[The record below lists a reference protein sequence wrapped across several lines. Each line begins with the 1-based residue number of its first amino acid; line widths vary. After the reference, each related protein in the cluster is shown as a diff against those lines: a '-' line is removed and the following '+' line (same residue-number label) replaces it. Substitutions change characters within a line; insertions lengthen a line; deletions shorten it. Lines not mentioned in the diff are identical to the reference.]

1 LGSLLA
7 TLTTILVVI
16 LTAALAVPY
25 FIDWNAYR
33 DVFEAQAAK
42 VFGRQV
48 KIDGDVDLKL
58 LPLPTLKMHGL
69 RVADDMGKFK
79 RPFAEVKGFDMVL
92 SLPSLLGGTIEAK
105 QLELDQPVIRLEVDE
120 LGESNWQNVGPLGSN
135 IPVRQVVL
143 SKVDITNGAFEFRH
157 GKGANPSRIDRISGT
172 LAADSLTGPFRFTG
186 TANVAGDHRDVRLS
200 TSRME
205 NQGFH
210 LKGAIHALSGAS
222 LYQVDGQVDGLDGAL
237 KYTGP
242 ITARLALDTAAKEAG
257 NNGGNG
263 ESNPGKAVEL
273 RASSTI
279 SLENVKLENIA
290 FTLTQNDRPQSLSG
304 SAFAS
309 WGDKP
314 RLDIAIDASWL
325 DVDQMLRIVGDQQ
338 GTQSAPA
345 RAIAALPSVFS
356 GWSFTPQEGVIK
368 AHIQQAGLGGEM
380 IEGFSFEASHNTGG
394 WKIDTLMAKLPG
406 DTDIN
411 VTGKLLPGEKF
422 ALNGDFSLTG
432 KHLARLLRWAA
443 PSLGAVDAGD
453 AQHFSLNSQVTLGSE
468 KIAFKG
474 AKGELGESAFS
485 GDLVYDFGAASQVV
499 LTLESER
506 LDLRQLFGKQ
516 EPTPAVGGE
525 TWNPKT
531 EETKTSLADVVRS
544 VFQANSSEVSVRIA
558 HLQMP
563 SLEAKDVRSVLR
575 YENGTFDIGE
585 LNLATTDGLSVKAH
599 GHITDF
605 SQKPNGE
612 LNLTIDAPNAS
623 AVSNLSRLAGFDNVG
638 QAAQRR
644 MDAFAP
650 LQLKGNLNADRKSR
664 ELRLTLAGSAA
675 GSELTFN
682 GQLDGDFAD
691 LNTSK
696 LDMSGVISNA
706 DGRHLIAQLA
716 PEVPVDTSAST
727 SGPGTLKV
735 TASGALKSGLKGS
748 VVLRTAEAQG
758 RFEGRIAPLDNPSW
772 SLDGDINLHAAQA
785 TTALSMLRI
794 SPGGTPVTGPLEMH
808 ATLKKKATKYEIG
821 SLDLQIGGEAVGGSI
836 KVDTAGARPFAEIDI
851 GAGAVMLPRLGAYL
865 VDWDRKD
872 LSSQLA
878 EATTGAS
885 IWANQ
890 AFSFRAFEVADGT
903 LKIRASSLTLTDGLT
918 LGEAQLQA
926 SLKNG
931 ALDISALNGQL
942 YGGTFSGTG
951 KLTSERGRIVLDA
964 QLKLDKADLAKI
976 AIDRN
981 GKPLA
986 KGKGELEFTLAGEG
1000 FSPRGLIAVVSG
1012 NGQLRLQ
1019 KGTLNGLTPAVLR
1032 DAADVYL
1039 AEEIPQKDKL
1049 LAQITANLW
1058 KGTLNFD
1065 PLTVPLS
1072 VKDGVLQFRD
1082 AAINGPD
1089 ATTTISLMADLASLR
1104 LDSEWEIAYTGAT
1117 KSGEKLPPIRFVFA
1131 GPISD
1136 FGILSPRLNQEQF
1149 ERFLSMRRME
1159 EDMERL
1165 EKLGQKPARPDGK
1178 PKNRPIGGASTPVKE
1193 APTGTGMSNSSDLPT
1208 KEGPAWSTTTEK
1220 PAPNQEPAQGSPD
1233 FEDRIRKALG
1243 SNSNQ

>member
-1 LGSLLA
+1 MGSLLA
-7 TLTTILVVI
+7 SLTTILVIV

-25 FIDWNAYR
+25 LIDWNAYR

-58 LPLPTLKMHGL
+58 LPIPTLKMHGL

-105 QLELDQPVIRLEVDE
+105 QLQLDQPVIRLEVDE
-120 LGESNWQNVGPLGSN
+120 LGESNWQSVGPLGGN

-143 SKVDITNGAFEFRH
+143 SKVDINDGAFEFRH
-157 GKGANPSRIDRISGT
+157 GKGSPPSRIDSISGT

-186 TANVAGDHRDVRLS
+186 TANIAGDNRDVRLS
-200 TSRME
+200 TDRVE

-210 LKGAIHALSGAS
+210 LKGAIRALNGGS
-222 LYQVDGQVDGLDGAL
+222 LYQVDGQVNGLDGAL

-242 ITARLALDTAAKEAG
+242 IIAQLSLDAVAKETA
-257 NNGGNG
+257 NTDIG
-263 ESNPGKAVEL
+263 ERKLGKAMEL

-279 SLENVKLENIA
+279 SLEDVKLENIA
-290 FTLTQNDRPQSLSG
+290 FTLTQNDQPQSLSG

-314 RLDIAIDASWL
+314 RLDIAIDATWL
-325 DVDQMLRIVGDQQ
+325 DVDQMLRVIGEPQDS
-338 GTQSAPA
+338 QSAPA
-345 RAIAALPSVFS
+345 RAIAALPIVFS

-380 IEGFSFEASHNTGG
+380 VEGFSFEASHNKGG
-394 WKIDTLMAKLPG
+394 WKIDALTAKLPG
-406 DTDIN
+406 ETNIN
-411 VTGKLLPGEKF
+411 VTGKFTPGDKF
-422 ALNGDFSLTG
+422 TLNGDFSLTG
-432 KHLARLLRWAA
+432 KHLARVLRWAA
-443 PSLGAVDAGD
+443 PSLGTVDAGD
-453 AQHFSLNSQVTLGSE
+453 AQHFSLNSEVALGAD

-474 AKGELGESAFS
+474 AKGELGESTFS
-485 GDLVYDFGAASQVV
+485 GDLIYDFGAASRVI
-499 LTLESER
+499 LSLDSEH
-506 LDLRQLFGKQ
+506 LDLRRVFGNQ
-516 EPTPAVGGE
+516 ESSPSVGE
-525 TWNPKT
+525 ENMAPKT
-531 EETKTSLADVVRS
+531 EGTKTSLADVVRS
-544 VFQANSSEVSVRIA
+544 VFRANSSEVSVRIA

-563 SLEAKDVRSVLR
+563 SLEAKDVRSVVH

-585 LNLATTDGLSVKAH
+585 LNLATTDGLSIKAH
-599 GHITDF
+599 GHITDL

-623 AVSNLSRLAGFDNVG
+623 AVANLSRLAGFDNVG

-650 LQLKGNLNADRKSR
+650 LQLKGNLNASRKSR
-664 ELRLTLAGSAA
+664 ELQLTLAGSAA

-682 GQLDGDFAD
+682 GKLDGDFAD

-696 LDMSGVISNA
+696 LNMSGVISNA

-716 PEVPVDTSAST
+716 PEVPVDTSTAT
-727 SGPGTLKV
+727 NGPGTLKV
-735 TASGALKSGLKGS
+735 TASGAFKSGLKGS
-748 VVLRTAEAQG
+748 VVLRTSEAQG
-758 RFEGRIAPLDNPSW
+758 RFEGRVLPLDDPSW
-772 SLDGDINLHAAQA
+772 SLDGDLNLHANQA
-785 TTALSMLRI
+785 ATALSMLRI

-808 ATLKKKATKYEIG
+808 ATLKKHATKYEIG
-821 SLDLQIGGEAVGGSI
+821 SLDLQIGGESVGGTI
-836 KVDTAGARPFAEIDI
+836 NVDTAGARPFAEVDI
-851 GAGAVMLPRLGAYL
+851 GAGAVMLPRIGAYL

-878 EATTGAS
+878 EATDGAS
-885 IWANQ
+885 IWPNQ
-890 AFSFRAFEVADGT
+890 AFSFRTFEAADGT
-903 LKIRASSLTLTDGLT
+903 LKIRASNFTLTDGLT
-918 LGEAQLQA
+918 LQEAQLQA

-931 ALDISALNGQL
+931 ALSVSALNGQL

-951 KLTSERGRIVLDA
+951 KLVSERGRIVLDA
-964 QLKLDKADLAKI
+964 QLKLEKADLAKI
-976 AIDRN
+976 MIGSN

-986 KGKGELEFTLAGEG
+986 KSKGDLEFTLAGEG
-1000 FSPRGLIAVVSG
+1000 FSPRGLISVVSG
-1012 NGQLRLQ
+1012 SGQLRLQ
-1019 KGTLNGLTPAVLR
+1019 KGSLNGLSPTVLR
-1032 DAADVYL
+1032 DAADLYL

-1049 LAQITANLW
+1049 VAKITNNLW

-1065 PLTVPLS
+1065 ALTIPLS

-1082 AAINGPD
+1082 AVISGSD
-1089 ATTTISLMADLASLR
+1089 ANTTINLMADLGSLR
-1104 LDSEWEIAYTGAT
+1104 LDSEWEIAYLGAT

-1131 GPISD
+1131 GPISEV
-1136 FGILSPRLNQEQF
+1136 GTLTPRINQEQF

-1165 EKLGQKPARPDGK
+1165 EKLGQKPAPRDGK
-1178 PKNRPIGGASTPVKE
+1178 PKNRPIEDVSTSEPGREE
-1193 APTGTGMSNSSDLPT
+1193 ATGTKASHTPTNEVSSW
-1208 KEGPAWSTTTEK
+1208 ETTTES
-1220 PAPNQEPAQGSPD
+1220 PPSDPRPTQGSSD
-1233 FEDRIRKALG
+1233 FEERVRKALG
-1243 SNSNQ
+1243 SNGTQ